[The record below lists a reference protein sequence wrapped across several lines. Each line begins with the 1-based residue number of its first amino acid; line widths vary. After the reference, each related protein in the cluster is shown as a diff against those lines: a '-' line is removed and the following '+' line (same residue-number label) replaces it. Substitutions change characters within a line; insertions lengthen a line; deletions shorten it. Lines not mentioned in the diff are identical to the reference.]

1 MMWADD
7 QKQLVVLHEQRFHR
21 SENSKSC
28 GWELPRLLA
37 ANRDDVQSSFQRDL
51 WTMPSL
57 DILRRSSKS
66 CACPFRRDVC
76 SKDLLA
82 VLCETDSFS
91 YWVGTGLLLLQRY
104 PLLLH
109 HNCKQSLKSRRT
121 TFQVRCM
128 SHFQPSDG
136 GIWVVKIFIQPCFR
150 GILRS

>member
-7 QKQLVVLHEQRFHR
+7 QKQLEVLHEQRFHR
-21 SENSKSC
+21 LENSKSC
-28 GWELPRLLA
+28 GWELLPLLA
-37 ANRDDVQSSFQRDL
+37 ANRGDVQSSFQRGL

-66 CACPFRRDVC
+66 CACPSRRDVC

-91 YWVGTGLLLLQRY
+91 YWVGTGLHLLQRY
-104 PLLLH
+104 PPWLH
-109 HNCKQSLKSRRT
+109 RNCKQSLKNRRT

-136 GIWVVKIFIQPCFR
+136 GIWVVKIFVRPCFR
-150 GILRS
+150 GIPRS